1 MHKKQYPLDPHS
13 RWPVV
18 GALLAICGLYYL
30 LPEPLT
36 LGPGWLLLAVSV
48 ALLIPTVLTH
58 RAGHTHLNE
67 IFAYLSLAVIT
78 VGLVISLALLVRRL
92 PQHLDPPVELLKA
105 ASVLWAANV
114 LLFACWYWRL
124 DGGGPNQRDAAGVHR
139 DGSFPVSTDDNER
152 RASPSDGRA

>member
-1 MHKKQYPLDPHS
+1 MPKKQYPVAPHS

-18 GALLAICGLYYL
+18 GALLAICGFYYL

-36 LGPGWLLLAVSV
+36 LGPGWLLLTVSV

-67 IFAYLSLAVIT
+67 IFACLS
-78 VGLVISLALLVRRL
+78 
-92 PQHLDPPVELLKA
+92 QHLDPPVEQLKA

-114 LLFACWYWRL
+114 LLFVCWCWRL
-124 DGGGPNQRDAAGVHR
+124 DGGGPNRRDAAGVHR
-139 DGSFPVSTDDNER
+139 DGAFLFLQMTMSEDLRGQMGGQFSQ
-152 RASPSDGRA
+152 